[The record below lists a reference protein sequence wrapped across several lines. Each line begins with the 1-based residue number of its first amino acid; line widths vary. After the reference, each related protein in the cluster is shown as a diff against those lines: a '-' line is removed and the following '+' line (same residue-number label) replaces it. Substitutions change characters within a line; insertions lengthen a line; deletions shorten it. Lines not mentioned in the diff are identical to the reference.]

1 MKLVA
6 GLGNPGPRYANTRHN
21 VGFMVADCLAARGR
35 ATIERYE
42 ARFEG
47 LLGEIV
53 FGSERVLLLKPVT
66 LMNLSGRSVSAVMR
80 FYKLEPAD
88 LLVVYDDLDLPVGQ
102 LRIRATGSPG
112 GHKGMTDILRSLA
125 TQDVP
130 RMRIGIGSVHRSATV
145 DHVLGKFAPDERPL
159 IEEAV
164 GLTADAVECWVK
176 EGLTA
181 AMNKFNRRP
190 ERDE

>member
-1 MKLVA
+1 MKLMA
-6 GLGNPGPRYANTRHN
+6 ELGNPGPRYAQTRHN

-35 ATIERYE
+35 TTIERYE

-47 LLGEIV
+47 LLAEIALDV
-53 FGSERVLLLKPVT
+53 ERVLLLKPTT

-102 LRIRATGSPG
+102 LRIRAGGSPG
-112 GHKGMTDILRSLA
+112 GHRGMTDILRALS
-125 TQDVP
+125 TQDVS

-145 DHVLGKFAPDERPL
+145 EHVLGKFDPDERPL
-159 IEEAV
+159 IDEAV

-181 AMNKFNRRP
+181 AMNKFNRRA
-190 ERDE
+190 ERND